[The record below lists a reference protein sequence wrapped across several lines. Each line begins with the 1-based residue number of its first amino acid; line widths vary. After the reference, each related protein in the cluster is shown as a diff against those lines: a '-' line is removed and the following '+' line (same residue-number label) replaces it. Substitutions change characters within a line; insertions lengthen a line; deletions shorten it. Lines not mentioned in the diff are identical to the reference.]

1 MSRLKVT
8 LTGTGTSQGVPMIA
22 CKCEVCASSDPRDKR
37 LRTAAVISKG
47 RTTIAIDA
55 GPDFRQQML
64 QNRIN
69 SLDAIVFT
77 HEHKDHLAGLDDV
90 RAYNYH
96 QNQAMPL
103 FASMRVQEAIRREFA
118 YVFENSKYPGIPHVQ
133 LHEIHPFSQFKIGE
147 IDLLPLEVKHMFMP
161 VMGFRIEKF
170 AYITDANFISEEVI
184 EKLKGIE
191 ILVLNA
197 LRKEKHPSHFTLD
210 EAMLMAQKIAAKKT
224 YFIHLS
230 HQMGKHEDVSR
241 ELPDGF
247 FLGYDGLTLSL

>member
-1 MSRLKVT
+1 MSRLQVT

-22 CKCEVCASSDPRDKR
+22 CKCEVCTSSDPRDKR

-47 RTTIAIDA
+47 NTTIAIDA

-64 QNRIN
+64 QNKID

-96 QNQAMPL
+96 QSEAMPL
-103 FASMRVQEAIRREFA
+103 FASMRVQEAIKREFA
-118 YVFENSKYPGIPHVQ
+118 YVFENSKYPGIPQVE
-133 LHEIHPFSQFKIGE
+133 LHEIHPFSSFSIGE

-161 VMGFRIEKF
+161 VMGFRIDQF
-170 AYITDANFISEEVI
+170 AYITDANFISDEVV
-184 EKLKGIE
+184 EKLRGIDV
-191 ILVLNA
+191 LVLNA

-210 EAMLMAQKIAAKKT
+210 EAIGMAQKIAAKKT

-230 HQMGKHEDVSR
+230 HQMGKHEKVSR
-241 ELPDGF
+241 ELPEGF
-247 FLGYDGLTLSL
+247 FLGYDGLTLSV